1 MSSNLS
7 LPVRMIRL
15 LALALGVALLAGCGF
30 QLRGEAE
37 IPPADQPLYI
47 EAPAG
52 SPLRAALGS
61 RLAGSPVRQTEVRAE
76 AGLVLRILAE
86 ERAARV
92 AAVDRNGKALAYE
105 LHYGVRFDALDA
117 DGRARVAAQSMDLV
131 RNFANPDVEVLGKRL
146 EEAMLYQDFA
156 EDAADRLLMRLRA
169 ALR

>member
-1 MSSNLS
+1 MSRTSAIHL
-7 LPVRMIRL
+7 RRIRL
-15 LALALGVALLAGCGF
+15 FALVLGVGLLAGCGF

-37 IPPADQPLYI
+37 IPLADQPLYI

-52 SPLRAALGS
+52 SALRAALDS
-61 RLAGSPVRQTEVRAE
+61 RLAGSPVRQTEARAE
-76 AGLVLRILAE
+76 AGLILRILAE

-117 DGRARVAAQSMDLV
+117 DGRARVAPQSMDLV

-156 EDAADRLLMRLRA
+156 VDAADRLLMRLRA